1 MKVKLDRY
9 IGDNDNYQVE
19 KVASPPSRAHGT
31 DAGLDLYALRGGIVR
46 AHQAA
51 TFHTGVHAELPEG
64 TVGILMPKSG
74 MMTRHDLLTFGVVDE
89 GYTGEIMV
97 HIFNCGGEDYS
108 VMDGDKISQMLIVPV
123 RYESVEIVEEIGGG
137 ARGDCGFGS
146 TGR

>member
-1 MKVKLDRY
+1 MRIKLDEGAIRP
-9 IGDNDNYQVE
+9 V
-19 KVASPPSRAHGT
+19 RAHET
-31 DAGLDLYALRGGIVR
+31 DAGLDLYALRGGLVR
-46 AHQAA
+46 AQQAT
-51 TFHTGVHAELPEG
+51 TFHTGVHAELPDG

-97 HIFNCGGEDYS
+97 HIFNCGSEDYS
-108 VMDGDKISQMLIVPV
+108 VRAGDKISQMLIVPV
-123 RYESVEIVEEIGGG
+123 RYENVEIVEEIGGG